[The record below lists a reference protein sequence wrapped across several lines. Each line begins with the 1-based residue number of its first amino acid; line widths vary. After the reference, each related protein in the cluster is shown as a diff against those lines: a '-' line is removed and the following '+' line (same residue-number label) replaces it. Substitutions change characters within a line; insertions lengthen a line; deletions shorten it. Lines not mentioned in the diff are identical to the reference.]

1 MKGGMVEKKF
11 RTLRTITIIL
21 KIIAW
26 TIAALTI
33 IGFIAILVG
42 GAALAQFGGRFGGFG
57 ALGPFG
63 AVGVAFY
70 VLIIGIIWFISLLAG
85 AELILVILAIEEH
98 TRPRDAS

>member
-1 MKGGMVEKKF
+1 MEKKF
-11 RTLRTITIIL
+11 RTLRTISIIL

-26 TIAALTI
+26 AIAALTV

-42 GAALAQFGGRFGGFG
+42 GAALAQFGGRYGGVG

-70 VLIIGIIWFISLLAG
+70 VLLIGIIWFISILAG
-85 AELILVILAIEEH
+85 AEMILVILAIEEN
-98 TRPRDAS
+98 TRVPKT

>member
-1 MKGGMVEKKF
+1 VERKF
-11 RTLRTITIIL
+11 KTLRMISIIL

-26 TIAALTI
+26 VIAALTI

-42 GAALAQFGGRFGGFG
+42 GAALAQFGGRYGGVG

-70 VLIIGIIWFISLLAG
+70 VLIIGIIWWISMLAG
-85 AELILVILAIEEH
+85 AEMILLILAIEEN
-98 TRPRDAS
+98 TRVQKPLD

>member
-1 MKGGMVEKKF
+1 MERKF
-11 RTLRTITIIL
+11 KTLRMISIIL

-26 TIAALTI
+26 VIAALTI

-42 GAALAQFGGRFGGFG
+42 GAALAQFGGRYGGVG

-70 VLIIGIIWFISLLAG
+70 VLIIGIIWWISMLAG
-85 AELILVILAIEEH
+85 AEMILLILAIEEN
-98 TRPRDAS
+98 TRVQKPLD